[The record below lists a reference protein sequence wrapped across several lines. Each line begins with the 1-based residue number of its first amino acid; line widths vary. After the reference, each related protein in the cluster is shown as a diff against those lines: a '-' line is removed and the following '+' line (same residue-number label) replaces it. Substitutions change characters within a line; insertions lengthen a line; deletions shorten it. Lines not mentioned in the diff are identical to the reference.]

1 MSSHILTARV
11 RLARLRWDGV
21 ANLQVVNLPQI
32 EYTASVANP
41 LEEIERRNR
50 RLTRLV
56 ELSVT
61 LNSTLDL
68 DALLQLVTATASELL
83 ECEAASIL
91 LYNEKQAR
99 LYFAAATGSD
109 PKKLAEIPV
118 PLEHSLA
125 GTIFRENRPVILN
138 HAEGDARH
146 FPLASE
152 HVNFHVHSLVG
163 VPMLIKERVIGVLEA
178 VNKREG
184 LFGEQDQAILSVTAS
199 HAAIA
204 IGNAQLFREVE
215 RSNADLR
222 LAYDATIAGWS
233 RALDLRDHDTDGHT
247 QRVADMTVRLA
258 RAFGLGE
265 QAVVQ
270 IRRGALLHDMGKLG
284 VPDAILL
291 KPGRLTK
298 AERKLMLHHPQYAY
312 EMLSPIAYLRLAL
325 DIPRCHHEKWD
336 GSGYPRGL
344 AGEEIPLAARLFAVV
359 DVWDALSNNR
369 PYRKQWPQEKTLE
382 YIRSQSG
389 KHFDPCVVE
398 VFLRLLREGA

>member
-1 MSSHILTARV
+1 MTRRKFGNKGEVGAERKIIF
-11 RLARLRWDGV
+11 
-21 ANLQVVNLPQI
+21 QVVNLPQI
-32 EYTASVANP
+32 GYTESVANP

-56 ELSVT
+56 ELSVN

-91 LYNEKQAR
+91 LYDEKQAR
-99 LYFAAATGSD
+99 LFFAAATGSD

-118 PLEHSLA
+118 PLDMSLA
-125 GTIFRENRPVILN
+125 GTIFRENRPVVRN
-138 HAEGDARH
+138 DAEQDARH
-146 FPLASE
+146 YSLVSE
-152 HVNFHVHSLVG
+152 HVNFHVRSLVG

-184 LFGEQDQAILSVTAS
+184 LFGEQDEAILSVTAS

-233 RALDLRDHDTDGHT
+233 RALDLRDHDTEGHT

-265 QAVVQ
+265 QAIVQ

-298 AERKLMLHHPQYAY
+298 AERTVMLRHPQYAY
-312 EMLSPIAYLRLAL
+312 EMLSPIAYLSLAL

-359 DVWDALSNNR
+359 DVWDALTNNR
-369 PYRKQWPQEKTLE
+369 PYRKRWPQKKTLD
-382 YIRSQSG
+382 YIRGQSG
-389 KHFDPCVVE
+389 KHFDPRVVE
-398 VFLRLLREGA
+398 VFLRLMREG

>member
-1 MSSHILTARV
+1 
-11 RLARLRWDGV
+11 LRWGGV

-32 EYTASVANP
+32 GYTESVANP

-56 ELSVT
+56 ELSVN

-91 LYNEKQAR
+91 LYDEKQAR
-99 LYFAAATGSD
+99 LFFAAATGSD

-118 PLEHSLA
+118 PLDMSLA
-125 GTIFRENRPVILN
+125 GTIFRENRPVVRN
-138 HAEGDARH
+138 DAGQDARH
-146 FPLASE
+146 YSLVSE
-152 HVNFHVHSLVG
+152 HVNFHVRSLVG

-184 LFGEQDQAILSVTAS
+184 LFGEQDEAILSVTAS

-215 RSNADLR
+215 RSNTDLR

-233 RALDLRDHDTDGHT
+233 RALDLRDHDTEGHT

-265 QAVVQ
+265 QAIVQ

-291 KPGRLTK
+291 KPGKLTN
-298 AERKLMLHHPQYAY
+298 AERKLMLRHPQYAY
-312 EMLSPIAYLRLAL
+312 EMLSPIAYLSLAL

-336 GSGYPRGL
+336 GTGYPRGL

-369 PYRKQWPQEKTLE
+369 PYRKRWPQKKTLD
-382 YIRSQSG
+382 YIRGQSG
-389 KHFDPCVVE
+389 KHFDPRVVD
-398 VFLRLLREGA
+398 VFLRLMREGG

>member
-1 MSSHILTARV
+1 
-11 RLARLRWDGV
+11 LRWGGV

-32 EYTASVANP
+32 GYTESVANP

-56 ELSVT
+56 ELSVN

-91 LYNEKQAR
+91 LYDEKQAR
-99 LYFAAATGSD
+99 LFFAAATGSD

-118 PLEHSLA
+118 PLDMSLA
-125 GTIFRENRPVILN
+125 GTIFRENRPVVRN
-138 HAEGDARH
+138 DAGQDAGH
-146 FPLASE
+146 YSLVSE
-152 HVNFHVHSLVG
+152 HVNFHVRSLVG

-184 LFGEQDQAILSVTAS
+184 LFGEQDEAILSVTAS

-215 RSNADLR
+215 RSNTDLR

-233 RALDLRDHDTDGHT
+233 RALDLRDHDTEGHT

-265 QAVVQ
+265 QAIVQ

-291 KPGRLTK
+291 KPGRLTT
-298 AERKLMLHHPQYAY
+298 AERKLMLRHPQYAY
-312 EMLSPIAYLRLAL
+312 EMLSPIAYLSLAL

-336 GSGYPRGL
+336 GTGYPRGL

-369 PYRKQWPQEKTLE
+369 PYRKRWPQKKTLD
-382 YIRSQSG
+382 YIRGQSG
-389 KHFDPCVVE
+389 KHFDPRVVD
-398 VFLRLLREGA
+398 VFLRLMREGG

>member
-1 MSSHILTARV
+1 M
-11 RLARLRWDGV
+11 RWGGV

-32 EYTASVANP
+32 GYTESVANP

-56 ELSVT
+56 ELSVN

-91 LYNEKQAR
+91 LYDEKQAR
-99 LYFAAATGSD
+99 LFFAAATGSD

-118 PLEHSLA
+118 PLDMSLA
-125 GTIFRENRPVILN
+125 GTIFRENRPVVRN
-138 HAEGDARH
+138 DAGQDAGH
-146 FPLASE
+146 YSLVSE
-152 HVNFHVHSLVG
+152 HVNFHVRSLVG

-184 LFGEQDQAILSVTAS
+184 LFGEQDEAILSVTAS

-215 RSNADLR
+215 RSNTDLR

-233 RALDLRDHDTDGHT
+233 RALDLRDHDTEGHT

-265 QAVVQ
+265 QAIVQ

-291 KPGRLTK
+291 KPGRLTT
-298 AERKLMLHHPQYAY
+298 AERKLMLRHPQYAY
-312 EMLSPIAYLRLAL
+312 EMLSPIAYLSLAL

-336 GSGYPRGL
+336 GTGYPRGL

-369 PYRKQWPQEKTLE
+369 PYRKRWPQKKTLD
-382 YIRSQSG
+382 YIRGQSG
-389 KHFDPCVVE
+389 KHFDPRVVD
-398 VFLRLLREGA
+398 VFLRLMREGG